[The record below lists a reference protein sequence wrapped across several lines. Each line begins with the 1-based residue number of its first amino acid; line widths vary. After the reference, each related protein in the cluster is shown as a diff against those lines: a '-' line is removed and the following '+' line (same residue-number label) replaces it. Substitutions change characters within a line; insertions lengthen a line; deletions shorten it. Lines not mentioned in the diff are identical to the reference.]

1 MKWTESKQLAGYIAL
16 VQRSTLLA
24 GFAVQSVAMLVNKYW
39 EKFLRIRLCLA
50 PAQDPTQTFG

>member
-24 GFAVQSVAMLVNKYW
+24 GFAVQSL
-39 EKFLRIRLCLA
+39 LA
-50 PAQDPTQTFG
+50 